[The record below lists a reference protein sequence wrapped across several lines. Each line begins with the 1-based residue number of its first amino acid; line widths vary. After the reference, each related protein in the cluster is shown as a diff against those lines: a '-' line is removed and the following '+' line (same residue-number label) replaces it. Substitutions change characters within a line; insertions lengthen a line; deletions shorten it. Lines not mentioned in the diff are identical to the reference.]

1 MANHKLSIEAPDT
14 LNICQLRLV
23 DTSVYSPEMPV
34 KCPQLQVTPPGFTK
48 SVFIDNVQPEFMK
61 NLTACDLL
69 IQKTGCGT
77 TFYPLSDGIYILRYS
92 VSPNDI
98 VYVEYNHMRIT
109 AALLKIR
116 NVLCDLDI
124 SGCQPSEKVRDKQ
137 MLLAKIQAD
146 LYAAKVKVEDC
157 GQPAKGMEIYNYC
170 LARLNK
176 IQCRTCK

>member
-1 MANHKLSIEAPDT
+1 VANHKLSVEAPDT

-23 DTSVYSPEMPV
+23 DTSWYSPEMPV
-34 KCPQLQVTPPGFTK
+34 KCPQLQVTPPGFNT
-48 SVFIDNVQPEFMK
+48 SVFIDNIQPEFIK

-69 IQKTGCGT
+69 LQKIDCGT
-77 TFYPLSDGIYILRYS
+77 IFYPLPDGIYIIRYS

-98 VYVEYNHMRIT
+98 VYAEYNHMRIT

-116 NVLCDLDI
+116 NILCDLDI
-124 SGCQPSEKVRDKQ
+124 SGCQPPEKVRDKQ
-137 MLLAKIQAD
+137 ALLWEIQAD
-146 LYAAKVKVEDC
+146 LLAAKVKVEDC

-176 IQCRTCK
+176 IQCKTCK